1 MARVPL
7 RDLAFSRAGDKGD
20 VVNVSVIPYDEGDY
34 ELLLEQVTE
43 ERVRERFEGLV
54 LGAVRRYEV
63 PGIRALNFVLENALG
78 GGVSRSL
85 ALDAHGKSYASL
97 MLMIEVEVGKG

>member
-7 RDLAFSRAGDKGD
+7 RDVAFSRAGDKGD

-34 ELLLEQVTE
+34 ELLVEQLSA
-43 ERVRERFEGLV
+43 ERVRQRFEGLV
-54 LGAVRRYEV
+54 RGPVRRYEV
-63 PGIRALNFVLENALG
+63 PGIRALNFVLEGALG

-97 MLMIEVEVGKG
+97 VLTIDVEVGDR